1 MREILK
7 SNNDD
12 LLREIRLSRSQ
23 IHDKPVPNELSLYK
37 NWLDGYLDHLEKLI
51 SENFYYLSLNED
63 SIIPEILDKTQSI
76 TRDFRVLSSRFLPPI
91 VRLNNTDTL
100 CLKILSW
107 LHGNHEQSKGKPFAV
122 SDGVF
127 SIYASKE
134 IPLIYFLPTSSQ
146 QSLLHTPLFFHEFGH
161 FLYAFHKQEM
171 DDLVKGL
178 QADLEEY
185 LIIPFQQNDSK
196 HSKEKEKAASIIE
209 TWFDWTQELF
219 CDAVGL
225 HIGGASYLHAFSHY
239 LRMIG
244 RGSFYVPEKDLN
256 KSSHPI
262 SWLRVMFLAERAVR
276 YGLVEEAKDIQSDW
290 NKIAA
295 VLGES
300 GNYHGYFKDQYRA
313 PIIET
318 VDKMIVEA
326 NPIYF
331 SDHNLPVIDFDP
343 DVNNF
348 IQLVNVA
355 WTKYKS
361 DINSYSAWEQSIFQH
376 YIAASEKVTD
386 Y

>member
-1 MREILK
+1 MVR
-7 SNNDD
+7 
-12 LLREIRLSRSQ
+12 
-23 IHDKPVPNELSLYK
+23 
-37 NWLDGYLDHLEKLI
+37 
-51 SENFYYLSLNED
+51 
-63 SIIPEILDKTQSI
+63 QSI
-76 TRDFRVLSSRFLPPI
+76 
-91 VRLNNTDTL
+91 TDTL
-100 CLKILSW
+100 CLKLLYW
-107 LHGNHEQSKGKPFAV
+107 LHNNHEQSKSKPFAI

-196 HSKEKEKAASIIE
+196 HTKEKEKASSIIE

-225 HIGGASYLHAFSHY
+225 HIGGASYLYAFSHY

-244 RGSFYVPEKDLN
+244 RGSFYMPEKDLN

-262 SWLRVMFLAERAVR
+262 SWLRVMFLVERAVR
-276 YGLVEEAKDIQSDW
+276 YGLVKEANEIQNDW
-290 NKIAA
+290 NKIAT

-300 GNYHGYFKDQYRA
+300 GNYHGYYKDQYQQI
-313 PIIET
+313 IIET

-326 NPIYF
+326 DPIYF
-331 SDHNLPVIDFDP
+331 ADHDLPIEDFDP
-343 DVNNF
+343 DVNTF

-355 WTKYKS
+355 WRKYRS
-361 DINSYSAWEQSIFQH
+361 DINSYSIWEQSVFQQ
-376 YIAASEKVTD
+376 YTLAPERVIP
-386 Y
+386 

>member
-7 SNNDD
+7 SNNND

-23 IHDKPVPNELSLYK
+23 LHRKHLPNELSLYK
-37 NWLDGYLDHLEKLI
+37 SWLDGYLDHLEKLI

-63 SIIPEILDKTQSI
+63 AIIPEILDKTQSI
-76 TRDFRVLSSRFLPPI
+76 TRDLRVLSSRFIPPI
-91 VRLNNTDTL
+91 VRLNNTDTF
-100 CLKILSW
+100 CLKLLSW
-107 LHGNHEQSKGKPFAV
+107 LHDSHEQSKGKPFAV

-178 QADLEEY
+178 QVELEEY

-244 RGSFYVPEKDLN
+244 RGSFYMPEKDLN
-256 KSSHPI
+256 RSSHPI
-262 SWLRVMFLAERAVR
+262 SWLRVMFLAERAIR
-276 YGLVEEAKDIQSDW
+276 HGLEAEGNDIQNDW
-290 NKIAA
+290 NKIAS

-300 GNYHGYFKDQYRA
+300 GNYHGYYKDQYKK

-318 VDKMIVEA
+318 LDNMIVEA
-326 NPIYF
+326 NPIHF
-331 SDHNLPVIDFDP
+331 SKYNHSTNDFD
-343 DVNNF
+343 VALNNF
-348 IQLVNVA
+348 IQLVNIA
-355 WTKYKS
+355 WSKYKS
-361 DINSYSAWEQSIFQH
+361 DVNSYSGWEQSVLQH
-376 YIAASEKVTD
+376 YSVASEKVIA
-386 Y
+386 

>member
-7 SNNDD
+7 SNNND
-12 LLREIRLSRSQ
+12 LLREIKLSRSRVH
-23 IHDKPVPNELSLYK
+23 IKSVPKELLLYK
-37 NWLDGYLDHLEKLI
+37 DWLEGYLNHLEKMVN
-51 SENFYYLSLNED
+51 ENFYYLSLNEE

-91 VRLNNTDTL
+91 IRLSITDSL
-100 CLKILSW
+100 CLKLLSW
-107 LHGNHEQSKGKPFAV
+107 LHGNHDQSKDKPFAV

-178 QADLEEY
+178 QSDLEEY

-196 HSKEKEKAASIIE
+196 HSKEKEKASSIIE

-225 HIGGASYLHAFSHY
+225 QIGGPSYLHAFSHY

-244 RGSFYVPEKDLN
+244 RGSFYMPEKDLN

-262 SWLRVMFLAERAVR
+262 SWLRVTFLTERAIR
-276 YGLVEEAKDIQSDW
+276 YGLVKEANEIQSDW
-290 NKIAA
+290 NKIAS

-300 GNYHGYFKDQYRA
+300 GNYHGYYKDQYQQ
-313 PIIET
+313 IVIET
-318 VDKMIVEA
+318 IDKMIIEA
-326 NPIYF
+326 NPISFADY
-331 SDHNLPVIDFDP
+331 NQPVEDYDP
-343 DVNNF
+343 DLHNF

-355 WTKYKS
+355 WRRYRS
-361 DINSYSAWEQSIFQH
+361 DINSYSEWEQNIFRH
-376 YIAASEKVTD
+376 YTMIPEKVEP
-386 Y
+386 